1 MEVYKKK
8 MAHIIGKIRTK
19 IEEYRE
25 MYYIWRKNPLATFGE
40 ISDIWH
46 KQPILDSAV
55 KDARYVLD
63 RDMFMFNEVCNAL
76 FSGAPLRKK
85 SDKEKDIVAIIAEE
99 DKRINQYA
107 TKIRREVMDY
117 LVENSAPK
125 IEAALVLTSIV
136 IDLERLG
143 DYTKD
148 LAKVALFQPVDIK
161 HKEYRDKIIDYK
173 RTLLEMFENTEIAFK
188 KSDKE
193 KAQLVM
199 DANSQLRA
207 DTDKLLLDISG
218 DKKLRVSEV
227 LVYALYTRYFRR
239 VAAHLQN
246 IASSVLAPFPYLGFK
261 IEKDKEAHRK

>member
-1 MEVYKKK
+1 MSMIDNIKS
-8 MAHIIGKIRTK
+8 K
-19 IEEYRE
+19 IEAYRE
-25 MYYIWRKNPLATFGE
+25 MYYIWRKNPLATFEE

-46 KQPILDSAV
+46 KQPILDRAV
-55 KDARYVLD
+55 KDAQYVLD
-63 RDMFMFNEVCNAL
+63 RDMFMFNEVCNVL
-76 FSGAPLRKK
+76 LGGAPLRRKGTEK
-85 SDKEKDIVAIIAEE
+85 KDIVTVITEE

-117 LVENSAPK
+117 LAENSAPK

-148 LAKVALFQPVDIK
+148 LARIALFKQVVIENEK
-161 HKEYRDKIIDYK
+161 YVDKITSYK
-173 RTLLEMFENTEIAFK
+173 NTVMEMFENTKTTFK

-199 DANSQLRA
+199 DANSRLRKE
-207 DTDKLLLDISG
+207 TDRFLLSISG
-218 DKKLRVSEV
+218 NKSMRVSQV
-227 LVYALYTRYFRR
+227 LICILYTRYLRR
-239 VAAHLQN
+239 LAAHLQN

-261 IEKDKEAHRK
+261 IERDKEAHRK